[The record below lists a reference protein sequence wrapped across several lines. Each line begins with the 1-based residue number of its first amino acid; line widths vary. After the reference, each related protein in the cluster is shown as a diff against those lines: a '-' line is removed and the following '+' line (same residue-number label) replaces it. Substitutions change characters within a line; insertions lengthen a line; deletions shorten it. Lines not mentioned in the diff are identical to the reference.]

1 MVEKIVIASTRK
13 EAGKTSFIIGLA
25 KALEGR
31 KKIGYM
37 KPLGD
42 RLLYQKK
49 RLWDYDSSLVSN
61 VLNLD
66 ENPED
71 ISIGFNHSKLRFMY
85 DESTTKEKLNEI
97 VEKIGRSNDLILI
110 EGSKSL
116 SFGYSVFLDPLS
128 IIKAIRAKLILVI
141 GGTADETIIDDIAF
155 IKNCILTKDI
165 DLLGVVITQ
174 IKDPEDFKSTYMDTF
189 NALGVNIL
197 GILPYREELSHF
209 SMEYLNQTIFGKV
222 LAGEKG
228 LQNVVKQIFVGA
240 MSAANVVERALWRLE
255 KKLIITPGDRR
266 DMILAALESNTSGI
280 VLTNNILPDD
290 PILMSKANINNIP
303 LILVSTDTFST
314 AKTIDD
320 MEILFTKD
328 ETEKIDILET
338 LVKENIDLSIF

>member
-1 MVEKIVIASTRK
+1 MIEKIVIASTRE
-13 EAGKTSFIIGLA
+13 EAGKTSLIIGLA
-25 KALEGR
+25 KALEGK

-49 RLWDYDSSLVSN
+49 RLWDYDSALVST

-85 DESTTKEKLNEI
+85 DESTTKEKLNDI
-97 VEKIGRSNDLILI
+97 VEKVSRNKDLVLI

-116 SFGYSVFLDPLS
+116 SFGYSVYLDPLS
-128 IIKAIRAKLILVI
+128 IIKTTGAKLILVI
-141 GGTADETIIDDIAF
+141 GGTADEAIIDDIAF
-155 IKNCILTKDI
+155 IKNCILTKDV

-174 IKDPEDFKSTYMDTF
+174 IKDTDDFKSTYMDTF
-189 NALGVNIL
+189 KELGVNVL
-197 GILPYREELSHF
+197 GVLPYKEELSHF
-209 SMEYLNQTIFGKV
+209 SMEYLTQTIFGKV

-228 LQNVVKQIFVGA
+228 LHNVVKHIFVGA
-240 MSAANVVERALWRLE
+240 MSAANVVNRALWKLE
-255 KKLIITPGDRR
+255 NKLIITPGDRR
-266 DMILAALESNTSGI
+266 DMILAALESNTAGI

-303 LILVSTDTFST
+303 LILVSADTFAT

-328 ETEKIDILET
+328 ETEKIKILET
-338 LVKENIDLSIF
+338 LVKENIELSIF

>member
-25 KALEGR
+25 KALEGK

-97 VEKIGRSNDLILI
+97 VEKVSRNNDLVLI

-116 SFGYSVFLDPLS
+116 SFGYTVFLDPLS

-141 GGTADETIIDDIAF
+141 GGTADEAIIDDIAF
-155 IKNCILTKDI
+155 IKNSIITKDI

-174 IKDPEDFKSTYMDTF
+174 IKDPDDFKSTYMDTF
-189 NALGVNIL
+189 KELGVNIL
-197 GILPYREELSHF
+197 GILPYKEELSHF

-228 LQNVVKQIFVGA
+228 LQNVVKHIFVGA

-255 KKLIITPGDRR
+255 NKLIITPGDRR
-266 DMILAALESNTSGI
+266 DMILAALESNTAGI

-303 LILVSTDTFST
+303 LILVSTDTFAT

-328 ETEKIDILET
+328 ETEKINILET